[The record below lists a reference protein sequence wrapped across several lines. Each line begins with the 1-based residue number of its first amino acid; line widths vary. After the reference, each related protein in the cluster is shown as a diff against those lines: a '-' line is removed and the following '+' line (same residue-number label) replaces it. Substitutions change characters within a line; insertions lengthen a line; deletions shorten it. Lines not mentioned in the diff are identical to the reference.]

1 MDANYYDYNNHKYNN
16 YNLRNCLN
24 LIRNFYIVNLV
35 ASLRSFM
42 VVFTES
48 HKILSMNLTIKFKQF
63 LKQAF

>member
-24 LIRNFYIVNLV
+24 LIRNFLYSESCGFLE
-35 ASLRSFM
+35 AFM
-42 VVFTES
+42 AVFTES